1 MLPAIVALT
10 LHNGAII
17 GHLVGRFSN
26 QVQLRPDCP
35 KGFNLYY
42 FEVAPRIYGQFLAFL
57 FCCWEVI
64 MRETAIIGILGI
76 ATLGFF
82 IDSALADIRSDRA
95 VFFIVIMVIFIVGV
109 DSLSRLIRTRLRLS
123 TQGVQT

>member
-17 GHLVGRFSN
+17 GHLVGSFSN
-26 QVQLRPDCP
+26 QVQLHPDCP
-35 KGFNLYY
+35 KGFNLYC

-57 FCCWEVI
+57 FYRWEVI
-64 MRETAIIGILGI
+64 MRETAILGILGI
-76 ATLGFF
+76 ATLGSF
-82 IDSALADIRSDRA
+82 IDSAPADIRLDRA
-95 VFFIVIMVIFIVGV
+95 VILIAIMVIFNVGV
-109 DSLSRLIRTRLRLS
+109 DSPSRLIRTRLRLS

>member
-35 KGFNLYY
+35 KGFNLYC

-57 FCCWEVI
+57 FHRWEVI
-64 MRETAIIGILGI
+64 MPDAEILGI

-82 IDSALADIRSDRA
+82 IDSALADIRLDRA
-95 VFFIVIMVIFIVGV
+95 VFLIAIMVIFNVGV